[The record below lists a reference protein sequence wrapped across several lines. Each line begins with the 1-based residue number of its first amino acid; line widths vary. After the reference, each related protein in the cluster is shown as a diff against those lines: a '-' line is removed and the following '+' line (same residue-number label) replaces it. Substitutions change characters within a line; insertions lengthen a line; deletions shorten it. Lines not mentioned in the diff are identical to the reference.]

1 MSAPA
6 CSKVETRPTVF
17 QTLPSQQQE
26 WYSGSHLEQGMLQR
40 FLSWVFGNFQLQTS
54 VVALRDFQLS
64 LRAVWWFKPQHPF
77 HDTADTVEC
86 WVPQTEMPMPANG
99 STSQN
104 WWPSRIIWLGMWGK
118 LVDRWQLGEW
128 MDEGKQDA
136 REMVNKISMTVPVY
150 HWRMWWSRKKSH
162 MIKDNIQNGERLFS
176 HSQTVMAIA
185 AFCSRTTGNM
195 TCKLNKTSCD
205 SLNDLTTNNTFN
217 HSNSVKFT
225 VIKHELQSDD
235 LWLTIITHVIRF
247 SQLFSWDSHH
257 FYAQKDIHG
266 LRRQQGS
273 DVGDHVVQIV
283 LGNGLQRNGWMGP
296 WIAWI
301 CRWLYKPC

>member
-1 MSAPA
+1 MLGAPNRNA
-6 CSKVETRPTVF
+6 NA
-17 QTLPSQQQE
+17 SQWIHQ
-26 WYSGSHLEQGMLQR
+26 
-40 FLSWVFGNFQLQTS
+40 
-54 VVALRDFQLS
+54 
-64 LRAVWWFKPQHPF
+64 P
-77 HDTADTVEC
+77 
-86 WVPQTEMPMPANG
+86 
-99 STSQN
+99 
-104 WWPSRIIWLGMWGK
+104 K
-118 LVDRWQLGEW
+118 LVTQQNHLAGDVREVGGSVAIGGMDGWGE
-128 MDEGKQDA
+128 QDA

-162 MIKDNIQNGERLFS
+162 RIKDNIQNGERLFS